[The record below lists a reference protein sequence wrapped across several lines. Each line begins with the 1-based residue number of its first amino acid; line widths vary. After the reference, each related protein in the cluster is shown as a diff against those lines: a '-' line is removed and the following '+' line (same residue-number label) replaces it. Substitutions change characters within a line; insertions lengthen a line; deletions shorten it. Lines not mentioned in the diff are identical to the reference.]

1 MAAGSTYTPIA
12 TQTLGSAA
20 ASVTFSSIPQT
31 YTDLVIIGNCGISN
45 AGVTLSLRF
54 NGDTGSNYFE
64 HTMAGNGSTISGS
77 KALSITNAY
86 CNDTVAFNSVLEGN
100 ITININNYSNTTS
113 YKSVLGRVN
122 RTSTGNYPGAAIWA
136 NSWNST
142 SAITSIVI
150 FPTDGSNI
158 ISGST
163 FTLYGILAA

>member
-1 MAAGSTYTPIA
+1 MAITYEPIT

-31 YTDLVIIGNCGISN
+31 YTDLVIFGNCGTSN
-45 AGVTLSLRF
+45 AGVTLSMRF

-64 HTMAGNGSTISGS
+64 HTMSGNGSAATGS
-77 KALSITNAY
+77 KALSITSAY
-86 CNDTVAFNSVLEGN
+86 CNDTVAFNSSLEGN
-100 ITININNYSNTTS
+100 VIININNYSNTTS

-122 RTSTGNYPGAAIWA
+122 RPTSGSYPGTGMWA
-136 NSWNST
+136 NSWSSS

-158 ISGST
+158 ITGST
-163 FTLYGILAA
+163 FTLYGIKAA

>member
-1 MAAGSTYTPIA
+1 MATTYEPIA

-20 ASVTFSSIPQT
+20 AGVTFSSIPQT

-64 HTMAGNGSTISGS
+64 HTMFGNGTTVGGS
-77 KALSITNAY
+77 KALSITSAY
-86 CNDTVAFNSVLEGN
+86 CNDTVAFDSSLDGN

-122 RTSTGNYPGAAIWA
+122 RGVNNGNYPGTSIWS
-136 NSWNST
+136 NSWSSN
-142 SAITSIVI
+142 SAITNILI

-158 ISGST
+158 VSGST
-163 FTLYGILAA
+163 FTLYGIKAA